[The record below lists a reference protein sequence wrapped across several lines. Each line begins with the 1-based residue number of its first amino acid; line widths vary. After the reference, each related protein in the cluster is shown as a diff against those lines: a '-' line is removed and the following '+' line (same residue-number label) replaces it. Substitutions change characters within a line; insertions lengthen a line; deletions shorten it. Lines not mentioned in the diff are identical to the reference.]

1 MKKEIEKIIKN
12 YVSEYQKENN
22 LDTKW
27 REPIVKFAD
36 AKDKMFKELKKVV
49 NEDHLMPEDLL
60 AGAESIIAF
69 FIPFEKTIPETNI
82 KGKYSSK
89 QWASAY
95 IETNTLIDKI
105 NEEIRVYLEEK
116 GFKSAIVPA
125 THNFSEETLM
135 SQWSHRHVAYI
146 AGMGTFGINNMLIT
160 DSGCCGRVGTLVTN
174 LKVKADKKIEV
185 ENCLYKH
192 KGTCGV
198 CVGKCQFGALTFD
211 GYDRRKC
218 YGICMENDQYHNDM
232 ELTDICGKCLVG
244 IPCSY
249 KNPVTHK

>member
-95 IETNTLIDKI
+95 IETNTLIGNL
-105 NEEIRVYLEEK
+105 NENISKYLKEK
-116 GFKSAIVPA
+116 GYQQIFKRKRISIS
-125 THNFSEETLM
+125 FSTSYPQLLRRNSNE
-135 SQWSHRHVAYI
+135 SV
-146 AGMGTFGINNMLIT
+146 
-160 DSGCCGRVGTLVTN
+160 VTQTRSLYSRNGN
-174 LKVKADKKIEV
+174 LR
-185 ENCLYKH
+185 Y
-192 KGTCGV
+192 
-198 CVGKCQFGALTFD
+198 
-211 GYDRRKC
+211 
-218 YGICMENDQYHNDM
+218 
-232 ELTDICGKCLVG
+232 
-244 IPCSY
+244 
-249 KNPVTHK
+249 